1 MNVLNTFTEARKY
14 FEVIAAYNI
23 DRFRFQSMISTAHKL
38 ETLNDAIRAGMPME
52 EISKGVTS
60 VSDYWYYK
68 AIHSPMLKG
77 QREIFE
83 HVKVWAEDNGLA
95 FNTAADSFHTD
106 AYCNHMLVKNPH
118 SGGYEIFNLE
128 TGTAFAASTLPGRNT
143 SPAGVAEIN
152 GKYVPVF
159 NFTRRECGAKSLAVI
174 SHQTTH

>member
-1 MNVLNTFTEARKY
+1 MSILNTFTEARKY

-23 DRFRFQSMISTAHKL
+23 DRYRFQSMISTAHKL
-38 ETLNDAIRAGMPME
+38 ETLNEAIRSHLPMD
-52 EISKGVTS
+52 EISKGITS

-68 AIHSPMLKG
+68 AIHSPMFKG
-77 QREIFE
+77 QTEIFE
-83 HVKVWAEDNGLA
+83 HVKAWSEQHGLA
-95 FNTAADSFHTD
+95 FSTAPDSFNTD

-128 TGTAFAASTLPGRNT
+128 TGTAFAASTLPARNT
-143 SPAGVAEIN
+143 RSATVAEIN

-174 SHQTTH
+174 GHQATH